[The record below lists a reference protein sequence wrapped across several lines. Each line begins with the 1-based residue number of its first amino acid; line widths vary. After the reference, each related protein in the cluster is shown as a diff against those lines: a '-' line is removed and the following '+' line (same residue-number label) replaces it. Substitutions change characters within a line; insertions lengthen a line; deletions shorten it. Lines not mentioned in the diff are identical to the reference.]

1 MPSSRAKCGRNRSKG
16 VERSGEKVLVALF
29 VENEMDEKDV
39 SPKNVPKARNVAR
52 ALSLLDGAWSY
63 DEFDQE
69 TGKGQFG
76 NRLQRRIRKSRR
88 VRKRLSASI

>member
-1 MPSSRAKCGRNRSKG
+1 MGETEAAKVLREAS
-16 VERSGEKVLVALF
+16 EKVLVALF

-69 TGKGQFG
+69 TGKGKFPKPPPKG
-76 NRLQRRIRKSRR
+76 TRNES
-88 VRKRLSASI
+88 